1 MVSGHDCS
9 LLHNV
14 VIGQKCVLSE
24 HQDDCHALLKLSFF
38 IEKRE
43 RKKAFWCMTY

>member
-1 MVSGHDCS
+1 MASGHDCS

-24 HQDDCHALLKLSFF
+24 HQDDCHALLKLSFSL
-38 IEKRE
+38 KKGKG
-43 RKKAFWCMTY
+43 RKFFSGRCH